1 MKMFKRSGVLALL
14 ALACSPSMALAHT
27 GAATVSCTGAEFS
40 FVKFQAGSNTVNY
53 KVTVDGTTAAEGT
66 YVLDQAGGTQGHL
79 SVPLTIYDTHRVQ
92 AFSWWGPAGTVN
104 GESRPASSPALA
116 DQVVHC
122 AAAPPPITVPTVP
135 TVPAVPIAPAAP
147 APLAATPAAATPSP
161 TIAVAGE
168 RVISAPAARLSVQSA
183 CAATHARV
191 TVAARLMRQVRFSV
205 KGRPARTVDVASGRR
220 SVTTLVALR
229 PRGPVAQKVTTRITF
244 RNGTRPRTLVAVAR
258 RCSSAAV
265 LPKFTG

>member
-1 MKMFKRSGVLALL
+1 MKLFKRSGVLALL

-53 KVTVDGTTAAEGT
+53 KVTVDGATAAEGT
-66 YVLDQAGGTQGHL
+66 YKLDQAGGTQGHL

-92 AFSWWGPAGTVN
+92 AFSWWGPAGTVD
-104 GESRPASSPALA
+104 GHTRLATSAALA
-116 DQVVHC
+116 DKVVSC
-122 AAAPPPITVPTVP
+122 AAAPAPITVPV
-135 TVPAVPIAPAAP
+135 VSAPAAP
-147 APLAATPAAATPSP
+147 APVAATPAAATPAP

-168 RVISAPAARLSVQSA
+168 RVVSAPAPRLSVQAA
-183 CAATHARV
+183 CAVTHARV
-191 TVAARLMRQVRFSV
+191 TVAASLMRQVRFSV
-205 KGRPARTVDVASGRR
+205 KGRPARTVTVAAGRR
-220 SVTTLVALR
+220 SITTLVALR

-244 RNGTRPRTLVAVAR
+244 RNGARPRTLVAVAR

-265 LPKFTG
+265 VPKFTG

>member
-1 MKMFKRSGVLALL
+1 MKLFKRSGVLALL

-53 KVTVDGTTAAEGT
+53 KVTVDGATAAEGT

-92 AFSWWGPAGTVN
+92 AFAWWGPAETVD
-104 GESRPASSPALA
+104 GHTRPANSPALA
-116 DQVVHC
+116 DKVVHC
-122 AAAPPPITVPTVP
+122 AATPAPITVPVVP
-135 TVPAVPIAPAAP
+135 AP
-147 APLAATPAAATPSP
+147 APPVPAPVAATPAGATALP
-161 TIAVAGE
+161 TVAVAGE
-168 RVISAPAARLSVQSA
+168 RVVSLPAPRLTVQAA
-183 CAATHARV
+183 CAVTHARV
-191 TVAARLMRQVRFSV
+191 TVAASLMRQVRFSV
-205 KGRPARTVDVASGRR
+205 KGRPTRTVTVAPGRR
-220 SVTTLVALR
+220 SVTALVALR

-244 RNGTRPRTLVAVAR
+244 RNGERARTLVAVAR

-265 LPKFTG
+265 VPTFTG

>member
-1 MKMFKRSGVLALL
+1 MKLFKRSGVLALL
-14 ALACSPSMALAHT
+14 ALACSPSAALAHT

-53 KVTVDGTTAAEGT
+53 KVTVDGANAAEGT
-66 YVLDQAGGTQGHL
+66 YKLDQAGGTQGHL

-92 AFSWWGPAGTVN
+92 AFSWWGPAGTVD
-104 GESRPASSPALA
+104 GHTRPAGSPALA
-116 DQVVHC
+116 DKVVSC
-122 AAAPPPITVPTVP
+122 AAAPAPITVLVAP
-135 TVPAVPIAPAAP
+135 APAAP
-147 APLAATPAAATPSP
+147 AAATPAAATPAP

-168 RVISAPAARLSVQSA
+168 RVVSVPAPRLSVQSA
-183 CAATHARV
+183 CAVTHARV
-191 TVAARLMRQVRFSV
+191 TVAASLMRQVRFSV
-205 KGRPARTVDVASGRR
+205 RGRPARTVSVAPGRR

-244 RNGTRPRTLVAVAR
+244 RNGARPRTLVAVAR

-265 LPKFTG
+265 VPKFTG

>member
-1 MKMFKRSGVLALL
+1 MKLFKRSGVLALL
-14 ALACSPSMALAHT
+14 ALACSPSIALAHT

-53 KVTVDGTTAAEGT
+53 KVTVDGATAAEGT

-92 AFSWWGPAGTVN
+92 AFAWWGPAGTVD
-104 GESRPASSPALA
+104 GHTRPANSPALA
-116 DQVVHC
+116 DKVVHC
-122 AAAPPPITVPTVP
+122 AAAPPPITVPVVP
-135 TVPAVPIAPAAP
+135 TPAPPVPAPV
-147 APLAATPAAATPSP
+147 AATPAAATPLP
-161 TIAVAGE
+161 TVAVAGE
-168 RVISAPAARLSVQSA
+168 RVVSVPAPRLRVQET

-191 TVAARLMRQVRFSV
+191 TVAAVQMRTVRFTV
-205 KGRPARTVDVASGRR
+205 KGRPARTVTVAPGRR
-220 SVTTLVALR
+220 SVSALVPLR
-229 PRGPVAQKVTTRITF
+229 MRGPAAQRVTTRITF

-265 LPKFTG
+265 APTFTG